1 MQRLEK
7 TGFINAPV
15 EEVFDYWKN
24 PENQPEVWP
33 SLVEVK
39 DVQKPPGVGSTW
51 KWVYKLAGIRFE
63 GQSENVE
70 FIPNQKIVDKSSG
83 GIESTFTWEFK
94 PENDGTRLNFSAE
107 YNIPVPVLG
116 KFAESFV
123 IKQSDNEGDAV
134 FANLKARLEK

>member
-7 TGFINAPV
+7 SAFINAPV
-15 EEVFDYWKN
+15 EEVFDYWEN
-24 PENQPEVWP
+24 PANRPEVWP

-39 DVQKPPGVGSTW
+39 DVQQLPGGGYSW
-51 KWVYKLAGIRFE
+51 KWVYKMAGVRLD

-70 FIPNQKIVDKSSG
+70 FIPNQKIVDKSIS

-107 YNIPVPVLG
+107 YNIPMPVLG

-123 IKQSDNEGDAV
+123 IKQSDNEGDVV